1 MLRSMTA
8 FARQETEA
16 EWGGMAWELRT
27 VNHRYLEVTVRLPE
41 EMRVLEG
48 RIRSQAARSLKRGKL
63 DCNLRL
69 KLNPQQREA
78 LQLDDNLLDQ
88 LLIAG
93 RRLAGRIGDA
103 APLNALEL
111 LRWPGV
117 VLEKQLDLEPVRTTA
132 IHLFEQALAEL
143 VESRE
148 REGAQLQQLLS
159 DRLAAMQPLVDKVR
173 QRLPEVRV
181 RIREKL
187 SQRIEEICQQPDQDR
202 LEQELL
208 YITQKMDVAEELDRL
223 DSHLAE
229 ARRVLQLDEPVGRRL
244 DFLMQE
250 FNREANT
257 LASKSADK
265 VTTQLAVEI
274 KVLIEQMR
282 EQVQNIE

>member
-1 MLRSMTA
+1 
-8 FARQETEA
+8 
-16 EWGGMAWELRT
+16 
-27 VNHRYLEVTVRLPE
+27 
-41 EMRVLEG
+41 
-48 RIRSQAARSLKRGKL
+48 
-63 DCNLRL
+63 
-69 KLNPQQREA
+69 

-148 REGAQLQQLLS
+148 REGEQLQQLLS